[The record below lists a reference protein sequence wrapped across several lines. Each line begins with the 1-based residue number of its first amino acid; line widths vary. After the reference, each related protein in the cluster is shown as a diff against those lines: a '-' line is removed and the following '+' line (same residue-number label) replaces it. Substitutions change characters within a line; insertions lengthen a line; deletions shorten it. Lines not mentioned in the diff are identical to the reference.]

1 VFNRLRHIVVKH
13 GGERL
18 DKVLHTYISDVSRV
32 YVQSLIQEGWVHLD
46 GKRPKPSEKTKNN
59 SLIRLELPNTPQAEM
74 PLQVLYEDD
83 ALIVVDKPPHVVVH
97 HGTRHHHSTLLDMLA
112 HHTAESDDGLGI
124 VHRLDKETSGVMVVA
139 RTSEAMRDLNAQFEA
154 HRVAKRYFALLE
166 KHPQHVSAL
175 IDAPIGQDPRRKR
188 MAVMPDGKPSQ
199 TQYTV
204 IDTNFVG
211 GQALIEVDLLTGRTH
226 QIRVHMAHIG
236 CPLVGDT
243 VYSRHDYRLALHRH
257 FLHAHSLSFEHP
269 LSRQALSFT
278 SPLPHDLQQLLD
290 ELR

>member
-1 VFNRLRHIVVKH
+1 VVKQAD
-13 GGERL
+13 ERF
-18 DKVLHTYISDVSRV
+18 DKVLHTVMSDVSRV
-32 YVQSLIQEGWVHLD
+32 YVQSLIQDGWVHLD

-59 SLIRLELPNTPQAEM
+59 SLIRLELANTPQAEV
-74 PLQVLYEDD
+74 PVRVLYEDD

-97 HGTRHHHSTLLDMLA
+97 HGTRHHHGTLVDVLRQ
-112 HHTAESDDGLGI
+112 HTVDSDDMLGI

-139 RTSEAMRDLNAQFEA
+139 RTNEAMRELNAQFES

-166 KHPQHVSAL
+166 KHPPQASAL

-188 MAVMPDGKPSQ
+188 MAVMPDGNPSQ

-204 IDTNFVG
+204 IDDNFVG
-211 GQALIEVDLLTGRTH
+211 EQALVDIDLLTGRTH
-226 QIRVHMAHIG
+226 QIRVHMAHIA
-236 CPLVGDT
+236 CPLIGDT
-243 VYSRHDYRLALHRH
+243 VYSGHAHRLALHRH

-269 LSRQALSFT
+269 VSRQRLSFS
-278 SPLPHDLQQLLD
+278 SPLPDDLTQLLD